1 MKMKSMINFIYQFL
15 NNNKKMRTRKKAFG
29 NKELKTL
36 TTAWEKSGF
45 KTYTQFAKVYAPGS
59 GRSEASIIQK
69 LSSYYRNKK
78 IARKV
83 RNRATVNPEAPVQY
97 IVPLEQSTP
106 VIEEQM
112 VFNEEL
118 PQEAPMVGIVVN
130 INGKG
135 IKMEIMAESIEFLN
149 NQVVCRLKHV

>member
-1 MKMKSMINFIYQFL
+1 MIKFIYQFL
-15 NNNKKMRTRKKAFG
+15 NNNKRMRNRKSYG

-59 GRSEASIIQK
+59 GRTEASIVVK
-69 LSSYYRNKK
+69 LSNYYRNKK
-78 IARKV
+78 TARKV

-97 IVPLEQSTP
+97 IVPLEQPTP

-118 PQEAPMVGIVVN
+118 VQEAPMVGIVVN
-130 INGKG
+130 INGQG
-135 IKMEIMAESIEFLN
+135 VKMELMAESIEFLN
-149 NQVVCRLKHV
+149 NQVICRLKHV

>member
-1 MKMKSMINFIYQFL
+1 MIRFIYQFL
-15 NNNKKMRTRKKAFG
+15 NNNKRMRNRKSYG

-59 GRSEASIIQK
+59 GRTEASIVVK
-69 LSSYYRNKK
+69 LSNYYRNKK
-78 IARKV
+78 TARKV

-106 VIEEQM
+106 VIEEPM

-130 INGKG
+130 INGQG
-135 IKMEIMAESIEFLN
+135 VKMELMAESIEFLN
-149 NQVVCRLKHV
+149 NQVICRLKHV